1 MAKVIA
7 FIQARMGS
15 SRLPNKVLKNI
26 NGRPV
31 IVQVVERL
39 KKAACIDDT
48 VLLTSTNQENDEL
61 CLVAKEHGIK
71 YFRGPEENV
80 LQRFQLA
87 TELYPCEFVIRI
99 TGDTPFVDADICER
113 LCTKVIDENA
123 QYGFLSEMFAEG
135 VDCEVV
141 ETKALKG
148 LVLEA
153 LRPSEL
159 EHVTLHLYE
168 NKEQQYRVIELNND
182 TDDSHYR
189 FTLDTPEDWQVINA
203 IADANDDTLNVT
215 YQQIK
220 AFLDSHPEVKAINA
234 QIVRNEGLLIS
245 LKNEQQDRE

>member
-15 SRLPNKVLKNI
+15 SRLPNKVLKEI

-31 IVQVVERL
+31 IVHVVERL
-39 KKAACIDDT
+39 KKASCIDDI

-61 CLVAKEHGIK
+61 CLVAKEHKIK

-87 TELYPCEFVIRI
+87 TEQYPCEFVMRI
-99 TGDTPFVDADICER
+99 TGDTPFVEAEICDR
-113 LCTKVIDENA
+113 LCFKVIDEHA

-141 ETKALKG
+141 ETSALKG
-148 LVLEA
+148 LALQT

-159 EHVTLHLYE
+159 EHVTLHFYE
-168 NKEQQYRVIELNND
+168 NKEQQYQVIEMIND

-189 FTLDTPEDWQVINA
+189 FTLDTQEDWQVIDA
-203 IADANDDTLNVT
+203 LADAHDDTLNVT
-215 YQQIK
+215 YKQIK
-220 AFLDSHPEVKAINA
+220 EFLDDHPEIKAINA
-234 QIVRNEGLLIS
+234 QVIRNEGLLIS
-245 LKNEQQDRE
+245 LKHEQQGRE